1 MTAPRNPQQYQQS
14 RQDALKRAAAIVN
27 GTPAGMVP
35 VPMLLDLSMKTIQAR
50 DTAASWA
57 KAQIGAMW
65 TAVNPYDDGQVAD
78 FASRSAEVMKTAQDS
93 AGRTAAM
100 AQSLQLRSI
109 GVDAGTADPSLP
121 LDVRAPSAT
130 IANGTITLD
139 TRPITVD
146 YDGGATAHVTAQ
158 DMTTEAIFQR
168 PAETF
173 RYVAAEGNKSGLRWI
188 DDAKAESN
196 LRISNLVD
204 DNLMLAQRLA
214 QQEVL
219 AQAVDLDK
227 PGPKI
232 IGYRRVIHPELSATG
247 TCGMCIAA
255 ADRIY
260 TVAELMPL
268 HAKCKCTVA
277 AITVAHDPG
286 DDANSIDLKTLY
298 EHAGGKTVSHLKR
311 TRYMVDEHG
320 ELGPVLVP
328 KGKYKPQTKTGK
340 PYQSSGTPRGEVK
353 RRQRALSR

>member
-1 MTAPRNPQQYQQS
+1 MTTPLNHQQRPLS
-14 RQDALKRAAAIVN
+14 RQDALTRASAIVN
-27 GTPAGMVP
+27 GTSAVTP
-35 VPMLLDLSMKTIQAR
+35 VPTLLHLSMQTIAAR
-50 DTAASWA
+50 DTAAAWA
-57 KAQIGAMW
+57 KAQIGAIW
-65 TAVNPYDDGQVAD
+65 AATNPYDDDQVAD
-78 FASRSAEVMKTAQDS
+78 FAARSAQVMKTAQDS

-109 GVDAGTADPSLP
+109 GVQAGTADPSLP
-121 LDVRAPSAT
+121 LDVRAPAAT
-130 IANGTITLD
+130 IADGTITLHS
-139 TRPITVD
+139 RPVTVD
-146 YDGGATAHVTAQ
+146 YDSGPTVHVTAQ

-173 RYVAAEGNKSGLRWI
+173 RYVAAQGNKSGLRWI
-188 DDAKAESN
+188 DDAKAQSN

-204 DNLMLAQRLA
+204 DNLMLTQRLA

-219 AQAVDLDK
+219 AQAVNLDK

-232 IGYRRVIHPELSATG
+232 IGYRRVIHPEQTKTG

-260 TVAELMPL
+260 HIKELMPL
-268 HAKCKCTVA
+268 HLRCKCTVA
-277 AITVAHDPG
+277 AITAAHDPG

-311 TRYMVDEHG
+311 TRYDVDEHG

-328 KGKYKPQTKTGK
+328 KSAYKPQTKTGK
-340 PYQSSGTPRGEVK
+340 PYQSSGTPRGELK
-353 RRQRALSR
+353 RRRAALKT

>member
-1 MTAPRNPQQYQQS
+1 MTTPHSPKQPMS

-27 GTPAGMVP
+27 GTAAVIP
-35 VPMLLDLSMKTIQAR
+35 VPTLLNLSMQTIRAR
-50 DTAASWA
+50 DTAAAWA
-57 KAQIGAMW
+57 KAQIGALW

-78 FASRSAEVMKTAQDS
+78 FAARSAQVMKTAQDS
-93 AGRTAAM
+93 AGRTAAV

-109 GVDAGTADPSLP
+109 GVQAATPDPSLP

-130 IANGTITLD
+130 IADGTITLD
-139 TRPITVD
+139 TRPVTVD
-146 YDGGATAHVTAQ
+146 YDSGPTVQVTAD
-158 DMTTEAIFQR
+158 DMTTEAVFAR

-188 DDAKAESN
+188 DDAKAQSN

-204 DNLMLAQRLA
+204 DNLMLTQRLA

-219 AQAVDLDK
+219 AQAVNLDR

-232 IGYRRVIHPELSATG
+232 IGYRRVIHPELTKTG

-260 TVAELMPL
+260 TIEELMPL
-268 HAKCKCTVA
+268 HTRCQCTVA
-277 AITVAHDPG
+277 AITAAHDPG

-298 EHAGGKTVSHLKR
+298 GHAGGKTVSHLKR

-320 ELGPVLVP
+320 ELGPVLIP
-328 KGKYKPQTKTGK
+328 QGKYKPQTKTGK
-340 PYQSSGTPRGEVK
+340 PYQSSGTPRGELK
-353 RRQRALSR
+353 RRRAALKT